1 MVRTEESVSEKTVL
15 LSLHEVSPVFESE
28 VVKACDMLDELG
40 ITSVTLL
47 VVPFLGMKMS
57 NSFEKNEM
65 FAEYLKSLGHEISL
79 HGYSHSSKS
88 GSPDEFKGISQERM
102 LSKLKLGVSL
112 FERAFRQ
119 PPAGFVPPNWQAS
132 QKLASLVRS
141 LGLRYCVIENRIYE
155 QDSRVLSTSERII
168 SMGSGELPLMNAIV
182 EIEVGGPIQVAIH
195 PLDCTQDRL
204 RSLLVDLR
212 DRLGYRFTGYRDYF
226 A

>member
-57 NSFEKNEM
+57 SSFEKHEM
-65 FAEYLKSLGHEISL
+65 FAEYLKSLNQEISL

-88 GSPDEFKGISQERM
+88 GSPDEFKGVSQERM
-102 LSKLKLGVSL
+102 LSRLKLGASL
-112 FERAFRQ
+112 FERAFHQ
-119 PPAGFVPPNWQAS
+119 PPVGFVPPNWQAS
-132 QKLASLVRS
+132 QKLAGLVRS
-141 LGLRYCVIENRIYE
+141 LGLKYCVIENRIYE
-155 QDSRVLSTSERII
+155 QDSRILSTSERVI
-168 SMGSGELPLMNAIV
+168 STGSGELPLTNALV
-182 EIEVGGPIQVAIH
+182 EIEVGGPIQVAVH
-195 PLDCTQDRL
+195 PLDSTQDRL
-204 RSLLVDLR
+204 RNLLIDLR
-212 DRLGYRFTGYRDYF
+212 DRLGYRFTGYRDYL